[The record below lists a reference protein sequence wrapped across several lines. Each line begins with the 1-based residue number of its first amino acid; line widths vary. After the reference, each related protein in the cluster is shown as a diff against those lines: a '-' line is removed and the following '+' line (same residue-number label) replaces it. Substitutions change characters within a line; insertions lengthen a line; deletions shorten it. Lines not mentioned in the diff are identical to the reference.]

1 MGRIRRPFP
10 NALRYRVIASEIQH
24 GRILFSV
31 LLCVLSCPTLVN
43 PVYSGTT
50 IDVYYGPEDLP
61 LDRLIRLYGHAKRY
75 IYVSVY
81 GLTSPS
87 MVKALVDAKKR
98 GLDVRIITD
107 GGKIEDTKQKAAL
120 STLRL
125 AGVPIKISHHDGLMH
140 LKQVVIDD
148 EINTTGSMNHTTS
161 GNRYNDERLDVIT
174 DVHLT
179 ARAREKFLSMWNDS
193 VRYEDWK

>member
-1 MGRIRRPFP
+1 M
-10 NALRYRVIASEIQH
+10 IASDIQC
-24 GRILFSV
+24 GRMFLAV
-31 LLCVLSCPTLVN
+31 LLCVVSCLICPPLVT
-43 PVYSGTT
+43 PAHSGTT
-50 IDVYYGPEDLP
+50 IEVYYGPEDLP
-61 LDRLIRLYGHAKRY
+61 LDRLIRLYGHARRY

-81 GLTSPS
+81 GMTSPS

-107 GGKIEDTKQKAAL
+107 GGKIDDTKQRTAL
-120 STLRL
+120 RTLRL

-174 DVHLT
+174 DPHLT
-179 ARAREKFLSMWNDS
+179 ARAREKFLSMWNDPA
-193 VRYEDWK
+193 RYGDWK